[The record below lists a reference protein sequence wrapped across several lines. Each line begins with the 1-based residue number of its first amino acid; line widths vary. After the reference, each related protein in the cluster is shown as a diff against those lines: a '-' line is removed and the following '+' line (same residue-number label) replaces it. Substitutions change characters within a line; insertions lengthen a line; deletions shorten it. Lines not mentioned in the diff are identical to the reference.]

1 MIQTCLSVEFTK
13 FYGILEES
21 PLIECLPSVV
31 ASGRLEVEDAFLDA
45 DTFGVLDDA
54 VFVVAVSDLGE
65 VNIDLDEAEGGD
77 DAELRLAS

>member
-1 MIQTCLSVEFTK
+1 MTV
-13 FYGILEES
+13 
-21 PLIECLPSVV
+21 LIECLPSVV

-54 VFVVAVSDLGE
+54 VFVVTVSDLGE

>member
-1 MIQTCLSVEFTK
+1 MIQTCLSVE
-13 FYGILEES
+13 L
-21 PLIECLPSVV
+21 PCLPSVV

-54 VFVVAVSDLGE
+54 VFVVTVSDLGE